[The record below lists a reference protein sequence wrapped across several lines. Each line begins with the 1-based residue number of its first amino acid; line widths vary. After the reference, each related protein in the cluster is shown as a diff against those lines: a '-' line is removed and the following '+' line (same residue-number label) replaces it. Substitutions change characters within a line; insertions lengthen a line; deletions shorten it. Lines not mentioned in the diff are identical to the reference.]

1 MVAQNEGRSP
11 AFQLY
16 PSDFLADENVAI
28 MSLQE
33 RGAYITLICFCW
45 REGSIP
51 DDVLKLSKMCGVDP
65 AKFKKLWLNVK
76 PCFTSD
82 ESLEGRLTHPRLE
95 KERQKQTDHKVKCS
109 DSGKKGAQKRWGN
122 DGDRHSDPI
131 ATPSK
136 NNGEATETPMA
147 KNSSSSSISSSS
159 LIKENPPTPQGGE
172 AVLLKEEK
180 TKFKETHVV
189 LAKIMAIK
197 IKEVVP
203 LAKIPENFDRW
214 AHTLRLIEEI
224 DKIPLRDVQDVF
236 IWANKD
242 TFWGK
247 NILCPEAL
255 RRQIG
260 RLHAKMVEDRD
271 KAEGTQR
278 DNRPYAVKLLDSPR
292 IKHRYNDA
300 SYPIDAITVDPTC
313 KRYGDKGSI
322 TVKATGE
329 EMAAEDWVGVG

>member
-1 MVAQNEGRSP
+1 MTYKDERAYRINVSSYQKWQKSTDKAKDWVSLSTNFFSDNAIVDLMADCP
-11 AFQLY
+11 DAVFCFQWLIMN
-16 PSDFLADENVAI
+16 ADNQGVIELKEANLKRALMRV
-28 MSLQE
+28 
-33 RGAYITLICFCW
+33 T
-45 REGSIP
+45 GSQSNRF
-51 DDVLKLSKMCGVDP
+51 DVLK
-65 AKFKKLWLNVK
+65 
-76 PCFTSD
+76 
-82 ESLEGRLTHPRLE
+82 RLE
-95 KERQKQTDHKVKCS
+95 LIANNGLITFQIIPKEPLINSQNTSNPVLN
-109 DSGKKGAQKRWGN
+109 DSQSISN
-122 DGDRHSDPI
+122 TPLDTPQ
-131 ATPSK
+131 TPSL
-136 NNGEATETPMA
+136 TDPLTTT
-147 KNSSSSSISSSS
+147 ITTT
-159 LIKENPPTPQGGE
+159 LKENPPTPQRGE
-172 AVLLKEEK
+172 AVLSKEEK

-224 DKIPLRDVQDVF
+224 DKISLRDVQDVF

-271 KAEGTQR
+271 KADGTQK
-278 DNRPYAVKLLDSPR
+278 DSRPYAVKLLDSPR

-300 SYPIDAITVDPTC
+300 TYPIDAITVDPTC
-313 KRYGDKGSI
+313 KRYGNKGSI

-329 EMAAEDWVGVG
+329 EMSAEEWVGVG